1 LRANFPAGVEPEC
14 QAALRVGIHIRA
26 QPSRHRFTKCARA
39 DTLTFCRGYDSGVAL
54 MNPIVRA
61 MRAKLPRRDNWAQI
75 RIAACALL
83 LPPVTLGAAFYSMLA
98 APEEGAARPPGTA
111 AKTQVVRPELL
122 RDTTPTQG
130 VGPDPQPA
138 APPNQTIANPEQP
151 VPERGVS
158 ASWPAPAEASTGL
171 LPRALLPPAK
181 ALPQVARPQ
190 VAPLTAQTPA
200 AHAPSAA
207 APPSAD
213 GSAASP
219 PSARKHARS
228 ETAAARRSAQR
239 NEHAFSLRDWLQ
251 QIGIVPRNTRG

>member
-1 LRANFPAGVEPEC
+1 
-14 QAALRVGIHIRA
+14 
-26 QPSRHRFTKCARA
+26 
-39 DTLTFCRGYDSGVAL
+39 

-61 MRAKLPRRDNWAQI
+61 MRAKIPRRDNWAQI

-122 RDTTPTQG
+122 RDTTPAQG
-130 VGPDPQPA
+130 VGPGPQPA
-138 APPNQTIANPEQP
+138 APATQTFANPERP
-151 VPERGVS
+151 APEPGVS
-158 ASWPAPAEASTGL
+158 ASWPAPADASTAL
-171 LPRALLPPAK
+171 LPRALVPPAK
-181 ALPQVARPQ
+181 ALPQVAPPT
-190 VAPLTAQTPA
+190 APTPA

-213 GSAASP
+213 GPAASP